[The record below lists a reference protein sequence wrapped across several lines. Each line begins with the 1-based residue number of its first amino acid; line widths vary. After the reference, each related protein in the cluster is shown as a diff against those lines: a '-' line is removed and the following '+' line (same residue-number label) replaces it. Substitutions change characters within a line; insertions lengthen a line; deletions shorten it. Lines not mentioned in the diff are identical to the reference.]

1 MSNDQSNSPSAENT
15 HVVCSNCNAVVR
27 IPHQRLQQQP
37 QCPQCHQSLFNGHP
51 TTLNASN
58 FDKHI
63 ERSDVPVV
71 IDVWAPW
78 CGPCQAMAPHFA
90 EATKRLEPRW
100 RFAKLNS
107 DDEPQ
112 IASRLGIR
120 SIPTLIVYHHG
131 RELARQSGLMDTSR
145 LIQWLSSLK
154 VDHAA

>member
-1 MSNDQSNSPSAENT
+1 MATSSSSQSSSAV
-15 HVVCSNCNAVVR
+15 HVVCGECSSVVR
-27 IPHQRLQQQP
+27 IPAGRLAQQP

-51 TTLNASN
+51 VTLNSAT

-63 ERSDVPVV
+63 GRSDVPVV

-90 EATKRLEPRW
+90 EAAKRLEPNW

-120 SIPTLIVYHHG
+120 SIPTLIVYHQG
-131 RELARQSGLMDTSR
+131 REVARQSGLMDLNR
-145 LIQWLSSLK
+145 LAQWLNGLS
-154 VDHAA
+154 VNRAA